1 MNLYRHQLYSCIR
14 DASLSLRP
22 LTDVFFFSSTPAC
35 RPWEQKKHFCHVQA
49 HVFHSA
55 LSYHAGPHLNK
66 HTFTVL
72 TGAHFGWMCAVALLV
87 MCIYIMLI
95 SVCWFSAGS
104 GPKKVQVPLISA
116 DNVCSLDW
124 SLFFF
129 LCIINQYSHNK
140 PLTHTHTN
148 RVCPVP
154 QMIRT
159 ILPL

>member
-1 MNLYRHQLYSCIR
+1 MHPCLYGRSQMF
-14 DASLSLRP
+14 
-22 LTDVFFFSSTPAC
+22 VFFVVFFSPPRLPAD
-35 RPWEQKKHFCHVQA
+35 RESKENTSVTFKPMYSIQRYVIVQD
-49 HVFHSA
+49 HTLLNT
-55 LSYHAGPHLNK
+55 LSQSWP
-66 HTFTVL
+66 VQ
-72 TGAHFGWMCAVALLV
+72 HFGWMCAVALLV
-87 MCIYIMLI
+87 MGIYIMLI

-154 QMIRT
+154 QTIRT
-159 ILPL
+159 I